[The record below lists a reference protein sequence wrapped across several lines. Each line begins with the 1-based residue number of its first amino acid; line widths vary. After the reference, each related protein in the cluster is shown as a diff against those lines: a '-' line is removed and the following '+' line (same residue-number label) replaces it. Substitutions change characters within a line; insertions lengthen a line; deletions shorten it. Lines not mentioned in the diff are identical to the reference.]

1 MSRTPRRPLESLDSL
16 APTGPTDTPAR
27 VLHELGEAAGLL
39 EQVMADRLGL
49 ARSDLV
55 VASILAVHGPRSAG
69 QLAEATGLT
78 TGAVTGSL
86 DRLERVGFARRSAD
100 PGDRRRVIVTL
111 REERLGPVVE
121 LNEPLVRSLRAIDA
135 EYDPA
140 QRALLA
146 DYVRR
151 AAGQFRAE
159 ALRLRAE
166 GRHAT
171 GKKSRKQRRPSGR

>member
-1 MSRTPRRPLESLDSL
+1 MSRTPTKPRLSLEALKPQGPPDS
-16 APTGPTDTPAR
+16 PGR

-39 EQVMADRLGL
+39 EQVMAGRLGL
-49 ARSDLV
+49 ARTDLV

-78 TGAVTGSL
+78 TGAVTGCL
-86 DRLERVGFARRSAD
+86 DRLERIGFARRSAD

-111 REERLGPVVE
+111 RLERLGPVVALNLPLHQALHDLDTE
-121 LNEPLVRSLRAIDA
+121 LKPA
-135 EYDPA
+135 E
-140 QRALLA
+140 RTRVS

-151 AAGQFRAE
+151 AAGLFRAE

-166 GRHAT
+166 GRRPASRRRA
-171 GKKSRKQRRPSGR
+171 GK

>member
-16 APTGPTDTPAR
+16 APPGPPDAPAR

-39 EQVMADRLGL
+39 EQVMAGRLGL

-55 VASILAVHGPRSAG
+55 VASVLAVHGPRTAG

-86 DRLERVGFARRSAD
+86 DRLERVGFAKRTAD

-111 REERLGPVVE
+111 RVERLGPIIA
-121 LNEPLVRSLRAIDA
+121 LNEPLVRSLQALDA

-151 AAGQFRAE
+151 AALQFRSE

-166 GRHAT
+166 GRRSAPRKRRRRAAT
-171 GKKSRKQRRPSGR
+171 